1 MNTLYNKSL
10 SFFRDILILVFL
22 AYTLN
27 IFLYFYLPKVKPL
40 METDKESQLEYI
52 RYETKVA
59 FQNSQKKVKKEKKIL
74 TKQNTQYELLSNIA
88 LIAIFDLGDGKGV
101 ITISQKSKRD
111 TVILGIGE
119 VFEGYTLKE
128 VYRDYVIFEK
138 SNKQYRV
145 ELNLEKIPKFTTSKQ
160 NEEPQKEI
168 AKNIQFID
176 DTYQVKR
183 DYLNSY
189 VNDFSKIWKDINI
202 VDYKRKGKIAGFK
215 IKYIKPKSVFETL
228 GLKKGDI
235 IKKVNN
241 IELKSYNDA
250 FKLYNKIDKTKSL
263 NIVIQR
269 SNQEMEINYE
279 IQ

>member
-27 IFLYFYLPKVKPL
+27 TFLYFYLPKVKPL

-59 FQNSQKKVKKEKKIL
+59 FQNSQIKVKKEKKIL
-74 TKQNTQYELLSNIA
+74 TKQNTQYELLSNIT

-119 VFEGYTLKE
+119 LFEGYTLKE

-145 ELNLEKIPKFTTSKQ
+145 ELNLEKIPKIITSKK
-160 NEEPQKEI
+160 NEEPQQEI
-168 AKNIQFID
+168 AKNIQLVD
-176 DTYQVKR
+176 DTYEVKR

-228 GLKKGDI
+228 DLKKGDI

-241 IELKSYNDA
+241 IEIKSYNVA
-250 FKLYNKIDKTKSL
+250 IKIYNKNDKTKSL

-269 SNQEMEINYE
+269 SNQQIEIKYE